1 MRPSCDKIIAVSQAP
16 NRFVRIINLVFFA
29 VGVGALIWVTQRLGL
44 RSVAAMLS
52 SVGWWAVP
60 LMLLSISTLM
70 LNTAAIR
77 EFMRPEQRMIS
88 YWRVFVAQLSGQA
101 INSVTPTGTVGEVL
115 KVTMLMGHAPR
126 YRAVS
131 SIITFNVS
139 VILTNA
145 CLMLLA
151 IFLSLVFGEFPSRLN
166 WILTITF
173 TVLLTVI
180 VIVQYL
186 LRHGFVLTLAR
197 FANKLNIV
205 STERRDRIREKL
217 RAFDTQ
223 LVMFGPNREASY
235 HIGFFYVA
243 AARIVGW
250 FDLWLVLHA
259 LDLNPGLVFVVIV
272 AAMGTVID
280 SLASIVPL
288 GIGAKEGGHAG
299 LYELMGMG
307 AMAGLSASLVSR
319 IRLLAIAAIG
329 LVVMLAMQA
338 FDNIMLSR
346 SRRRLLERNRHRRK
360 APSE

>member
-1 MRPSCDKIIAVSQAP
+1 VSQAP

-29 VGVGALIWVTQRLGL
+29 VGVVALIWMARRLGIS
-44 RSVAAMLS
+44 SVAAMLT

-60 LMLLSISTLM
+60 LMLLSVTTLT

-101 INSVTPTGTVGEVL
+101 VNSVTPTGTMGEVL
-115 KVTMLMGHAPR
+115 KVTMLMGHTPR

-131 SIITFNVS
+131 SIIAFNVS
-139 VILTNA
+139 VIFTNA

-166 WILTITF
+166 WILGITF
-173 TVLLTVI
+173 AVLLITI
-180 VIVQYL
+180 LIVQYL
-186 LRHGFVLTLAR
+186 LRHGFVFTLAR
-197 FANKLNIV
+197 FANRLHLV
-205 STERRDRIREKL
+205 SAERRDQIHERLK
-217 RAFDTQ
+217 AFDDQ
-223 LVMFGPNREASY
+223 LIMFGPKREASY
-235 HIGFFYVA
+235 AAGIFYVA

-259 LDLNPGLVFVVIV
+259 LDLDPGLVFVVIV

-280 SLASIVPL
+280 SLASIIPL

-319 IRLLAIAAIG
+319 IRVLAIAAIG
-329 LVVMLAMQA
+329 LVIMLAVGA
-338 FDNIMLSR
+338 IDNIMLSR
-346 SRRRLLERNRHRRK
+346 SRRRLLERNSHRRK
-360 APSE
+360 AP